1 MKEKKTRKEI
11 LDKLYLN
18 SQDLVQLGLTIKSA
32 RKVINE
38 VQIQMELKGMYVPQ
52 TKTKLA
58 DTKMILKYLNKKEC

>member
-38 VQIQMELKGMYVPQ
+38 VQIQMNLKGMYVPQ